1 LTWEIFPYIVMVTD
15 IGNQWLGSMEES
27 IQANILKI
35 IQSAKSGI
43 QMEDLSEQLS
53 LTRHTVA
60 KYLEVLRAEGKIHYT
75 KIGRT
80 KLWTHVSTT
89 VTIRF
94 LGLDDLEDIL
104 RIQAKIVGEQQSENT
119 DRLASLN
126 DTTVYHLQH
135 GDPLMNLGAE
145 IDNKLVGFVIGEVRR
160 WEFGRSEMTGWIL
173 ILGVD
178 PEYQGMG
185 VGRKLG
191 STLLEH
197 FRKKNV
203 RKIQTLV
210 EWHDGDLISY
220 FKSLGFSLL
229 QMLPLEKE
237 FDLPNG
243 QNSLLHRDTK
253 SEGAKE

>member
-1 LTWEIFPYIVMVTD
+1 
-15 IGNQWLGSMEES
+15 MEES

-35 IQSAKSGI
+35 IQAAKSGI
-43 QMEDLSEQLS
+43 QMEELAEQLN
-53 LTRHTVA
+53 LTRHTIA
-60 KYLEVLRAEGKIHYT
+60 KYLEVLRAEGKIHYN

-80 KLWTHVSTT
+80 KLWTDVSAA
-89 VTIRF
+89 VAIRF

-104 RIQAKIVGEQQSENT
+104 RIQEKIVGEPQADNA
-119 DRLASLN
+119 DKLASLK

-135 GDPLMNLGAE
+135 GDPLTNLGAE
-145 IDNKLVGFVIGEVRR
+145 IDKKLVGFVIGEVRR
-160 WEFGRSEMTGWIL
+160 WEFGRSEMTGWVL

-178 PEYQGMG
+178 PEYHGMG

-191 STLLEH
+191 TTLLEH

-203 RKIQTLV
+203 KKIQTLV

-220 FKSLGFSLL
+220 FKSLGFGLL

-237 FDLPNG
+237 I
-243 QNSLLHRDTK
+243 
-253 SEGAKE
+253 

>member
-1 LTWEIFPYIVMVTD
+1 
-15 IGNQWLGSMEES
+15 MEES

-35 IQSAKSGI
+35 VQSARSGI
-43 QMEDLSEQLS
+43 QTEELSERLN

-60 KYLEVLRAEGKIHYT
+60 KYLEVMRAEGKIHYK

-80 KLWTHVSTT
+80 KLWTDVSDA
-89 VTIRF
+89 VNIRF
-94 LGLDDLEDIL
+94 LGMDDLEDIL
-104 RIQAKIVGEQQSENT
+104 RVQTKIVGEPQSDNV
-119 DRLASLN
+119 DKLASLK

-145 IDNKLVGFVIGEVRR
+145 IDGKLVGFVIGEVRR

-191 STLLEH
+191 AALLDH

-203 RKIQTLV
+203 KKIQTLV

-237 FDLPNG
+237 LD
-243 QNSLLHRDTK
+243 S
-253 SEGAKE
+253 

>member
-1 LTWEIFPYIVMVTD
+1 
-15 IGNQWLGSMEES
+15 MEEN

-35 IQSAKSGI
+35 IQASASGI
-43 QMEDLSEQLS
+43 QMEEVAEQLS

-60 KYLEVLRAEGKIHYT
+60 KYLEVLRAEGRIHYN

-80 KLWTHVSTT
+80 KLWTDVSAA
-89 VTIRF
+89 VSIRF
-94 LGLDDLEDIL
+94 LGMDDLDDIL
-104 RIQAKIVGEQQSENT
+104 RIQEKIVGEPQSDNAEK
-119 DRLASLN
+119 LASLK
-126 DTTVYHLQH
+126 DTTIYHLRQ
-135 GDPLMNLGAE
+135 GDPLMHLGAE
-145 IDNKLVGFVIGEVRR
+145 IDRKLVGFVIGEVRR

-185 VGRKLG
+185 VGHKLG
-191 STLLEH
+191 STLLDH

-220 FKSLGFSLL
+220 FKSLGFALL

-237 FDLPNG
+237 I
-243 QNSLLHRDTK
+243 
-253 SEGAKE
+253 

>member
-1 LTWEIFPYIVMVTD
+1 
-15 IGNQWLGSMEES
+15 MEES
-27 IQANILKI
+27 IQANILKV

-43 QMEDLSEQLS
+43 QMEELAEQLN
-53 LTRHTVA
+53 LTRHTIA
-60 KYLEVLRAEGKIHYT
+60 KYLEVLRAEGKIHYN

-80 KLWTHVSTT
+80 KLWTDVSAA
-89 VTIRF
+89 VAIRF
-94 LGLDDLEDIL
+94 LGMDDLEDIL
-104 RIQAKIVGEQQSENT
+104 RIQEKIVGDPQSDNA
-119 DRLASLN
+119 DKLASLK

-135 GDPLMNLGAE
+135 GDPLTNLGAE
-145 IDNKLVGFVIGEVRR
+145 IDKKLVGFVIGEVRR
-160 WEFGRSEMTGWIL
+160 WEFGRSEMTGWVL

-178 PEYQGMG
+178 PEYHGMG

-191 STLLEH
+191 TTLLEH

-220 FKSLGFSLL
+220 FKSLGFGLL

-237 FDLPNG
+237 I
-243 QNSLLHRDTK
+243 
-253 SEGAKE
+253 

>member
-1 LTWEIFPYIVMVTD
+1 
-15 IGNQWLGSMEES
+15 MEES

-43 QMEDLSEQLS
+43 QMEELAEQLN
-53 LTRHTVA
+53 LTRHTIA
-60 KYLEVLRAEGKIHYT
+60 KYLEVLRAEGKIHYN

-80 KLWTHVSTT
+80 KLWTDVSAA
-89 VTIRF
+89 VAIRF
-94 LGLDDLEDIL
+94 LGMDDLEDIL
-104 RIQAKIVGEQQSENT
+104 RIQEKIVGEPQSDNA
-119 DRLASLN
+119 DKLASLK

-135 GDPLMNLGAE
+135 GDPLMHLGAD
-145 IDNKLVGFVIGEVRR
+145 IDKKLVGFVIGEVRR
-160 WEFGRSEMTGWIL
+160 WEFGRSEMTGWVL

-178 PEYQGMG
+178 PEYHGMG

-191 STLLEH
+191 TTLLEH

-220 FKSLGFSLL
+220 FKSLGFGLL

-237 FDLPNG
+237 I
-243 QNSLLHRDTK
+243 
-253 SEGAKE
+253 